1 MTLIDLK
8 KEELSLLL
16 VALNEYQRNP
26 ENFYLDEMSQVTT
39 KINNMHKMC
48 TCKEDVSNDT

>member
-1 MTLIDLK
+1 YNKYIPQNTPLMTLIDFK

-39 KINNMHKMC
+39 KINGLM
-48 TCKEDVSNDT
+48 D

>member
-1 MTLIDLK
+1 MTLIDFK

-48 TCKEDVSNDT
+48 TCKENVSNDT